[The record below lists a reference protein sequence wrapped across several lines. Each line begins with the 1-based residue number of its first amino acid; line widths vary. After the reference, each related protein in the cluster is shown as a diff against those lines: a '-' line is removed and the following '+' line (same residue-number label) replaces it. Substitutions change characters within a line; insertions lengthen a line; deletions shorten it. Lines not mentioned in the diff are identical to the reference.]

1 MARPRSPNVLSRLQ
15 AAALRVF
22 ARQGLK
28 HTRMSDIAK
37 EMGVAQG
44 SLYNYVESKDALFFW
59 LVDRG
64 LDPGDTQDPGAF
76 PVRTPKPEA
85 LLRRVR
91 EQIGQA
97 FALPHLDAALKR
109 PRAKDVGAEL
119 TGIVEELYA
128 RTLAT
133 RLQAA
138 ALERSALDVPELFTL
153 FFIHVR
159 RGLLTRL
166 SQYIDQR
173 IRTGQ
178 FAQIPDPMVAAR
190 FVLETITFF
199 GRHRFSDPDLPSGDE
214 EIVKRTMVQ
223 LIVRSLTGPAPRAR
237 RPSVKRSR

>member
-1 MARPRSPNVLSRLQ
+1 MARPRSPHVLSRLQ
-15 AAALRVF
+15 VAALRVF

-64 LDPGDTQDPGAF
+64 LDLGETPDLGAL
-76 PVRTPKPEA
+76 PLRAPKPEA

-97 FALPHLDAALKR
+97 FALPHLDAALRR
-109 PRAKDVGAEL
+109 PRADDVEAEL
-119 TGIVEELYA
+119 AAIVEELYA

-166 SQYIDQR
+166 SQYIDRR
-173 IRTGQ
+173 IRSGQ
-178 FAQIPDPMVAAR
+178 FAQIPDPSVAAR

-199 GRHRFSDPDLPSGDE
+199 GRHRFSDPDLQPGDE
-214 EIVKRTMVQ
+214 NTVKRTMVQ

-237 RPSVKRSR
+237 RPSLKRSR

>member
-1 MARPRSPNVLSRLQ
+1 MARPRSPNVLGRLQ

-28 HTRMSDIAK
+28 HTRMSDIAQ

-64 LDPGDTQDPGAF
+64 LDPGETLDLGAL
-76 PVRTPKPEA
+76 PVRAPKPEA

-91 EQIGQA
+91 EQVGRA

-109 PRAKDVGAEL
+109 RRADEVEAEL
-119 TGIVEELYA
+119 AAIVEELYA

-138 ALERSALDVPELFTL
+138 ALERSALDVPELCAL

-159 RGLLTRL
+159 RILLARL
-166 SQYIDQR
+166 SQYIDR
-173 IRTGQ
+173 RVRTGQ
-178 FAQIPDPMVAAR
+178 FAQIPDPSVAAR
-190 FVLETITFF
+190 FC
-199 GRHRFSDPDLPSGDE
+199 S
-214 EIVKRTMVQ
+214 
-223 LIVRSLTGPAPRAR
+223 
-237 RPSVKRSR
+237 RPSPSLVVIASAIPISLRAMRRW